1 MERSCLSTC
10 TRFLQYANAKL
21 TWSWHFWI
29 DSDKLQWTWSNRR
42 EWIRFR
48 SILDLVLLL
57 SLSWVGKSNS
67 KQQPH
72 PKIMVI
78 WREQVWPKISFP
90 NLMMHQDQVEKNLSV
105 STAISQDRHY
115 HKLNRLLNQ
124 TSDHSKTCNRHL
136 VTEKGISMLH
146 IKRANMEVLLAVC
159 LNLTIGQL
167 RPRLQIF
174 CKDFYSI
181 FIMLVQQS
189 NPHVSQSNNRAR
201 LLEETTLTWRISF
214 RANSR
219 IYISRSQEISSQQ
232 RRTLTSIAIITFNKL
247 LISREI
253 TLIRARLRKKLII
266 SPSSTLISGEIRLMP
281 LLMGSKRGDLLSIT
295 KA

>member
-10 TRFLQYANAKL
+10 TRFLQYVNAKL
-21 TWSWHFWI
+21 TWSWPFWI

-67 KQQPH
+67 KQQLH
-72 PKIMVI
+72 PKIMVT

-90 NLMMHQDQVEKNLSV
+90 NLMMHQDQVGKNLSV

-167 RPRLQIF
+167 LPRLQIF

-214 RANSR
+214 RPSSR

-232 RRTLTSIAIITFNKL
+232 RRTQTSIAIITFNKL

-281 LLMGSKRGDLLSIT
+281 LLMASKRGDLLSII

>member
-1 MERSCLSTC
+1 
-10 TRFLQYANAKL
+10 
-21 TWSWHFWI
+21 
-29 DSDKLQWTWSNRR
+29 
-42 EWIRFR
+42 
-48 SILDLVLLL
+48 
-57 SLSWVGKSNS
+57 
-67 KQQPH
+67 
-72 PKIMVI
+72 
-78 WREQVWPKISFP
+78 
-90 NLMMHQDQVEKNLSV
+90 MMHQDQVEKNLSV

-181 FIMLVQQS
+181 FIILVQQS

-253 TLIRARLRKKLII
+253 TLIRARLRKKLRI
-266 SPSSTLISGEIRLMP
+266 SPSSTLTSGEARQMQ
-281 LLMGSKRGDLLSIT
+281 LLMVSRKEDPLNIT
-295 KA
+295 KV